1 METFLDLTG
10 WWCSDALRICTRV
23 VEGGIV
29 GCLSRVRS
37 SWGKVSAEELPLEG
51 GHGLFLGALQAFLA
65 EEQRACGQPELGPG
79 TSAGS
84 LMEGRGVIVEGEEGE
99 ELTGE
104 TVGQAE
110 EGEMGLDSL
119 FWEGGC
125 EVVGEVVG
133 QEMEEGWQLDVQGG
147 DVVDGAERTRDMEG
161 EEEMVSNGEVAIE
174 LVSGHNFRNE
184 VLGCTGFC
192 FCSVWRRHI

>member
-37 SWGKVSAEELPLEG
+37 SWGKVSAEELLLEG
-51 GHGLFLGALQAFLA
+51 GHGLFLGALQAFLE
-65 EEQRACGQPELGPG
+65 EEQRACGQHELGPE
-79 TSAGS
+79 TTAGS
-84 LMEGRGVIVEGEEGE
+84 MMEGMGEIGEEEEEE
-99 ELTGE
+99 ELIGE

-119 FWEGGC
+119 FWEGECEVMG
-125 EVVGEVVG
+125 EVVGEGV
-133 QEMEEGWQLDVQGG
+133 QLDVQGE
-147 DVVDGAERTRDMEG
+147 DVVITGAGRTQVMEG
-161 EEEMVSNGEVAIE
+161 EEKMVFHGEAAIQV
-174 LVSGHNFRNE
+174 VSVHDFRNE
-184 VLGCTGFC
+184 LLGCTGFC
-192 FCSVWRRHI
+192 FRSIWG